1 MTAHARASVG
11 PVVPVAALEPV
22 GVEGCGVCGALVD
35 QRETACGAGDL
46 SKVRSCN
53 AELANHPHAEEGE
66 EQ

>member
-1 MTAHARASVG
+1 
-11 PVVPVAALEPV
+11 
-22 GVEGCGVCGALVD
+22 VD